1 VRPNGVLVASFSA
14 LLAVAP
20 AAQQTPSISD
30 VLERTGAYLEQFIE
44 CFTNVVAEER
54 YVQEVNARV
63 RLGRPEAGGQ
73 RRDSRADFL
82 LVRPEESAEWLPFRD
97 VFEVDGVAVRDRDER
112 LSRLFLKPWTT
123 AIEQANQIAADSS
136 RYNLGPLTRTFNN
149 PVLALAI
156 LQIQHRSRLKCSL
169 DRRDADAGPRIW
181 IVECVETSRPTFI
194 TGAKD
199 RDIPARCHYWID
211 VESGQITRT
220 EVALEDPAAGV
231 RLATTFKQDN
241 GFDVAV
247 PSEMREEYNLGD
259 GRKIRATATYGRF
272 RRFEVSATEVFEGR
286 R

>member
-1 VRPNGVLVASFSA
+1 MRLYCVLVASFSA

-20 AAQQTPSISD
+20 ATQSTPDVVD
-30 VLERTGAYLEQFIE
+30 VLERTGTYLDRFIE
-44 CFTNVVAEER
+44 RFTNVVAEER

-82 LVRPEESAEWLPFRD
+82 LVRPQESSEWLPFRD
-97 VFEVDGVAVRDRDER
+97 VFEVDGAAVRDRDER
-112 LSRLFLKPWTT
+112 LIRLFLKPWTT

-156 LQIQHRSRLKCSL
+156 LQVEHRSRLRCSL
-169 DRRDADAGPRIW
+169 DKRDAATGPNVW
-181 IVECVETSRPTFI
+181 IVECVETGRPTFI
-194 TGAKD
+194 RGLKD
-199 RDIPARCHYWID
+199 RDIPARCRYWVN
-211 VESGQITRT
+211 VESGQIVRT

-231 RLATTFKQDN
+231 RLATTFRQDH

-247 PSEMREEYNLGD
+247 PSEMREEYTLGD

-272 RRFEVSATEVFEGR
+272 RRFEVSASEAFKAVR
-286 R
+286 